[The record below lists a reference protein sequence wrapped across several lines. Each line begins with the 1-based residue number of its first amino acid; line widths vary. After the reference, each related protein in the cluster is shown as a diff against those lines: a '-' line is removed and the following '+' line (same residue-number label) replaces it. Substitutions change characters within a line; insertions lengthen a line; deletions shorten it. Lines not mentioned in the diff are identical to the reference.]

1 MTFWFDA
8 NRNSSST
15 TVTSAMNLTIEC
27 TDRGNYLLVHVDG
40 EWTEASARRIVDVI
54 LDLTNEHGTTRVL
67 LDSRRLSRP
76 DRDFT
81 RYVSGKYIAET
92 LGPRIRVAA
101 IGEPA
106 NVTHYA
112 ETVALNRGAKLR
124 AFTSEE
130 AALEWLLG

>member
-1 MTFWFDA
+1 
-8 NRNSSST
+8 
-15 TVTSAMNLTIEC
+15 MNLTIES
-27 TDRGNYLLVHVDG
+27 TDRGDYLLVHVDG
-40 EWTEASARRIVDVI
+40 EWTEASARRIVDAI
-54 LDLTNEHGTTRVL
+54 RDLANEHGATRVL
-67 LDSRRLSRP
+67 LDSRKLARP

-81 RYVSGKYIAET
+81 RFVLGQYVAET

-112 ETVALNRGAKLR
+112 ETVAMNRGARLR
-124 AFTSEE
+124 AFTSED